1 MENFEKKV
9 LLSIKP
15 EFVEKIF
22 AGTKK
27 YEFRKSLFK
36 KSGIKYVIIYAST
49 PIQRVVGE
57 FEIDEIL
64 TDEVEIIWNKTKE
77 YSGITEEFY
86 KSYFHNKKKANA
98 IKIGRIN
105 KYEKA
110 KTLSEYNIRLAPQ
123 SFCYVTE

>member
-1 MENFEKKV
+1 MKV

-36 KSGIKYVIIYAST
+36 KSGVKYVVIYASA
-49 PIQRVVGE
+49 PIKRVVGE
-57 FEIDEIL
+57 FEIDDIVSDDVDIVWEL
-64 TDEVEIIWNKTKE
+64 TGKH
-77 YSGITEEFY
+77 SGITKSFY
-86 KSYFHNKKKANA
+86 NSYFQDKKIANA
-98 IKIGRIN
+98 IRIGHLT

-110 KTLSEYNIRLAPQ
+110 RPLSDFNIPQAPQ
-123 SFCYVTE
+123 SFCYI

>member
-1 MENFEKKV
+1 MKV

-36 KSGIKYVIIYAST
+36 KSEVKYVVIYASA
-49 PIQRVVGE
+49 PIKRVVGE
-57 FEIDEIL
+57 FEIDDIL
-64 TDEVEIIWNKTKE
+64 SDDVDVVWDRTQK
-77 YSGITEEFY
+77 YSGISKAFY
-86 KSYFHNKKKANA
+86 QSYFHNRKTANA
-98 IKIGRIN
+98 IQIGRIK
-105 KYEKA
+105 KYEKT
-110 KTLSEYNIRLAPQ
+110 KSLSDYNIQQAPQ